1 MQLIMLCNFEGLNLL
16 TIKKEQIQ
24 RGKINCLFQEM
35 VSMT

>member
-1 MQLIMLCNFEGLNLL
+1 MLLEMKQVFIFL